1 MDVGMAWLGR
11 RARVALLGALAVM
24 AVAVAAWLPPI
35 AQDQAYHVFADRR
48 TMLGVPNFLNVVSNV
63 AFLVV
68 GAVGLAL
75 PPRAHGGNRWR
86 FGLLAT
92 GVTLTGVGSA
102 AYHLAP
108 SDATLVWDR
117 LPLSLVFG
125 AFFALVIEDRLT
137 GPRNKLFALLAVL
150 GPASVLYWRLTDDL
164 RLYGLV
170 QFFPLL
176 AIPLIL
182 ALFPGGALRAADLV
196 AVLLW
201 YGAAKV
207 AEVSDADLFAAGEI
221 VSGHTLK
228 HVLAAIGA
236 GRALL
241 MLARRGTSAGG
252 SGR

>member
-1 MDVGMAWLGR
+1 MAWLGH
-11 RARVALLGALAVM
+11 RARVGLLVAVGVI

-35 AQDQAYHVFADRR
+35 SQDQAYHVFADRR
-48 TMLGVPNFLNVVSNV
+48 TMLGVSNFLNVVSNV

-68 GAVGLAL
+68 GAIGLAL
-75 PPRAHGGNRWR
+75 ASRARGGNRWR
-86 FGLLAT
+86 YGLLAA
-92 GVTLTGVGSA
+92 GVALTGVGSA
-102 AYHLAP
+102 VYHLRP
-108 SDATLVWDR
+108 TDATLVWDR

-137 GPRNKLFALLAVL
+137 GPRDALFALLAAL
-150 GPASVLYWRLTDDL
+150 GPASVLYWRLTEDL
-164 RLYGLV
+164 RPYGLV

-182 ALFPGGALRAADLV
+182 VLFPGGTIRGPDLV

-201 YGAAKV
+201 YGAAKM
-207 AEVSDADLFAAGEI
+207 AEISDADLFAAGEV

-228 HVLAAIGA
+228 HILAAIGA

-241 MLARRGTSAGG
+241 ALAKRGTGEASSGGAGW
-252 SGR
+252 

>member
-1 MDVGMAWLGR
+1 MAWLGR
-11 RARVALLGALAVM
+11 RARVALLGVLAVI

-48 TMLGVPNFLNVVSNV
+48 PMLGVPNFLNVISNV

-75 PPRAHGGNRWR
+75 VPRARLGNRWR
-86 FGLLAT
+86 FGLLAA
-92 GVTLTGVGSA
+92 GVALTGVGSA
-102 AYHLAP
+102 VYHLAP
-108 SDATLVWDR
+108 NDATLVWDR

-137 GPRNKLFALLAVL
+137 GRRDALFALLAAL

-182 ALFPGGALRAADLV
+182 ALFPRGSLRGGDLV

-207 AEVSDADLFAAGEI
+207 AEVSDADLFAAGEV

-241 MLARRGTSAGG
+241 MLTRRGTSAEG
-252 SGR
+252 SGW

>member
-1 MDVGMAWLGR
+1 MAWLGH
-11 RARVALLGALAVM
+11 RARVALLVALAVI

-35 AQDQAYHVFADRR
+35 SQDQAYHVFADRR
-48 TMLGVPNFLNVVSNV
+48 PMLGIPNFLNVVSNL

-75 PPRAHGGNRWR
+75 APRARGGNRWR
-86 FGLLAT
+86 FGLLAA
-92 GVTLTGVGSA
+92 GVALTGVGSA
-102 AYHLAP
+102 VYHLRP
-108 SDATLVWDR
+108 NDATLVWDR

-137 GPRNKLFALLAVL
+137 GPRDGLFALLAAL

-182 ALFPGGALRAADLV
+182 VLFPGGALRGADLV
-196 AVLLW
+196 VVLLW
-201 YGAAKV
+201 YGAAKM
-207 AEVSDADLFAAGEI
+207 AELADADLFAAGEI

-228 HVLAAIGA
+228 HVLAAMGA

-241 MLARRGTSAGG
+241 MLARRRAATGG
-252 SGR
+252 SGW